1 MLEQFQQYQIEN
13 AYTISGGVIMGGT
26 GVSVLG
32 G

>member
-13 AYTISGGVIMGGT
+13 ANNLCGGLSAGT